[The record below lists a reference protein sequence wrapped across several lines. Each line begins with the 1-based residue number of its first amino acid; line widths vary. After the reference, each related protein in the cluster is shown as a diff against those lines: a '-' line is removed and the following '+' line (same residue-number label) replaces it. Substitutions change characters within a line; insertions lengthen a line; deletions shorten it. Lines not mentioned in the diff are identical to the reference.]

1 MGWVGGLDE
10 AQREKQQQQATTL
23 STSDKPR
30 VADLPHSRSAAPQ
43 PRFSLPGSTAWI
55 HDAWRWD
62 GTSVL
67 SCLSDPHRVHG
78 FDLVAHLHCRGLI
91 EF

>member
-43 PRFSLPGSTAWI
+43 PRFSVSLAPVWQ
-55 HDAWRWD
+55 
-62 GTSVL
+62 
-67 SCLSDPHRVHG
+67 HG
-78 FDLVAHLHCRGLI
+78 VNP
-91 EF
+91 

>member
-10 AQREKQQQQATTL
+10 AQREKQQQQQATTL

-43 PRFSLPGSTAWI
+43 PRFFSLPDVSLAARCESMTRG
-55 HDAWRWD
+55 D
-62 GTSVL
+62 GTALL
-67 SCLSDPHRVHG
+67 SCLVLP
-78 FDLVAHLHCRGLI
+78 I
-91 EF
+91 